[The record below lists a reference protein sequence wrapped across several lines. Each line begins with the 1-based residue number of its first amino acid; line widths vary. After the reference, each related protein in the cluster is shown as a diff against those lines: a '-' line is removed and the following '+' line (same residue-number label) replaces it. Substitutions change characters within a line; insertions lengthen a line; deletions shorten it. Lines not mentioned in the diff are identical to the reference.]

1 MSIKDGVQ
9 KHLIQ
14 GGTARHEHT
23 TPLSDVM
30 QQYDY
35 MGEVNYPDPMDPDT
49 AGVGPGL
56 FDGNGLGSIMAADN
70 QQATGLDSAAGST
83 GDMVDMASASD
94 NSGGAGGG
102 PSPDAYGPRHTGRS

>member
-1 MSIKDGVQ
+1 MPLKDGVQ
-9 KHLIQ
+9 QHLIR

-35 MGEVNYPDPMDPDT
+35 MGEVNYPDPMADYT

-56 FDGNGLGSIMAADN
+56 FEGNGLGTIMAASE
-70 QQATGLDSAAGST
+70 QQAAGLDSGAGIS
-83 GDMVDMASASD
+83 GDMVDMASAND

-102 PSPDAYGPRHTGRS
+102 PSADAYGPRNTGR

>member
-9 KHLIQ
+9 RHLVR

-30 QQYDY
+30 KQYDY
-35 MGEVNYPDPMDPDT
+35 MGEVNYPDPMDEDT
-49 AGVGPGL
+49 AGIGPGM
-56 FDGNGLGSIMAADN
+56 FDGNDLGTIMAASE
-70 QQATGLDSAAGST
+70 QQAAGLDSGAADGV
-83 GDMVDMASASD
+83 MVDMASAND

-102 PSPDAYGPRHTGRS
+102 PSADAYGPRNTGR